1 MNVVLGDLKMG
12 IALLPPDD
20 PGSSSL
26 PIPCQPSKVPGGDYA
41 PVHQGQHG
49 VSGAVGLGV
58 TPCRPGAGTSR
69 RCAHV
74 CLAVEAPRALKELE
88 RGTGPRLG
96 CGLGMWVQQRLPAGG
111 PQRQA
116 GLGGAG
122 RVCPPGQL
130 PACPASLQGAQCIGL
145 S

>member
-1 MNVVLGDLKMG
+1 MNVVLGGLKMG

-58 TPCRPGAGTSR
+58 RPCCPSTGMSR
-69 RCAHV
+69 HRAHI

-88 RGTGPRLG
+88 RGAQVLGWAVVWRCGCSSGCQQGDPRDRLG
-96 CGLGMWVQQRLPAGG
+96 
-111 PQRQA
+111 
-116 GLGGAG
+116 
-122 RVCPPGQL
+122 
-130 PACPASLQGAQCIGL
+130 
-145 S
+145 

>member
-41 PVHQGQHG
+41 PVYQGQHG

-58 TPCRPGAGTSR
+58 TPCRPGSR
-69 RCAHV
+69 RRAHV
-74 CLAVEAPRALKELE
+74 CLAVEAPRALKDLE
-88 RGTGPRLG
+88 RGAQGLGWAVVWGCGCSSSCQQGDHRDRLG
-96 CGLGMWVQQRLPAGG
+96 
-111 PQRQA
+111 
-116 GLGGAG
+116 
-122 RVCPPGQL
+122 
-130 PACPASLQGAQCIGL
+130 
-145 S
+145 